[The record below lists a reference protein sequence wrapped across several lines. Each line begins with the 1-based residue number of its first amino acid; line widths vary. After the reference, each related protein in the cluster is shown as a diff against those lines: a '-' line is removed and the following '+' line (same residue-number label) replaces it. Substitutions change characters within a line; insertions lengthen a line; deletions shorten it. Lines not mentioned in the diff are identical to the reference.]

1 VIDIFLDGVATS
13 IKSIDLNAAT
23 YQDGAR
29 LAQTLTRYV
38 NKLLNYKGSSMGDIV
53 IESSDIKRRV
63 LSLAIPK
70 GATTEAQRAAIETVR
85 REAGYLGVEFVVT
98 PF

>member
-1 VIDIFLDGVATS
+1 
-13 IKSIDLNAAT
+13 
-23 YQDGAR
+23 
-29 LAQTLTRYV
+29 
-38 NKLLNYKGSSMGDIV
+38 MGDIV

-70 GATTEAQRAAIETVR
+70 GVITEVQRAAIETVR
-85 REAGYLGVEFVVT
+85 REAGYLGIELVVT